1 MKRLVCLG
9 LVFCLVFASAS
20 ALAYGYTYGSS
31 ISEDYKAGLF
41 VYAKELVTA
50 HLKSP
55 LTAKFPN
62 YSECSY
68 QKGEDGVY
76 MVVGYVDSQNS
87 FGAMIRETW
96 GCMIQEVG
104 TKWQVIMVQI
114 GDNIYFD

>member
-20 ALAYGYTYGSS
+20 ALAYGSTYGSS

-104 TKWQVIMVQI
+104 TKWQVVMVQI